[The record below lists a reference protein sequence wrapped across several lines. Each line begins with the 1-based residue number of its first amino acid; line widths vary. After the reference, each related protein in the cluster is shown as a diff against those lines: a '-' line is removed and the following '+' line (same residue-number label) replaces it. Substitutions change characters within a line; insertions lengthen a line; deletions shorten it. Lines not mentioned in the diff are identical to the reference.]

1 MTAFQPAP
9 RQIIV
14 GSRIER
20 SDVAPLC
27 ALLDALAARQPTGT
41 LDIDVRALDRC
52 DLLTIDGLARLALA
66 ARQRRRSIRLLGASP
81 ALRELLTLSGLRHVL
96 PCPPAPSVEVRR

>member
-9 RQIIV
+9 RRVIV

-27 ALLDALAARQPTGT
+27 ALLAALAARQPTGSI
-41 LDIDVRALDRC
+41 DIDVRALARPN
-52 DLLTIDGLARLALA
+52 LMTVDGLARLALA

-81 ALRELLTLSGLRHVL
+81 ELHELLTLSGLRHVL
-96 PCPPAPSVEVRR
+96 PCPPAPSIEVRR